1 MKRDGAVR
9 VRALVRWQTF
19 ARARNHAQSGALMAT
34 IQDRMLRAA
43 RLDVQLYEEVEHD
56 PGALGQA
63 TTVVVLSAL
72 AAGIGSLSTGGLTG
86 LVGGMLAALFGWYV
100 WAFLTYYI
108 GTRLLPEARTHADY
122 GELLRTLGFAS
133 APGVIRV
140 LGIIPGLGQ
149 IVFAV
154 AGVWMLIATVIAVRQ
169 ALDYT
174 NTWRAVGVCAIG
186 WVVQSVI
193 LMVAFAMFGA
203 G

>member
-1 MKRDGAVR
+1 
-9 VRALVRWQTF
+9 
-19 ARARNHAQSGALMAT
+19 MAA

-43 RLDVQLYEEVEHD
+43 KLDVQLYEEVEHD
-56 PGALGQA
+56 ESALGQA
-63 TTVVVLSAL
+63 TMVVVLSAV
-72 AAGIGSLSTGGLTG
+72 AAGIGSLGIGGLTG
-86 LVGGMLAALFGWYV
+86 LVSGTLAALFGWYA

-108 GTRLLPEARTHADY
+108 GTRLLPEPQTRADY
-122 GELLRTLGFAS
+122 GQLLRTIGFAS
-133 APGVIRV
+133 APGLIRV
-140 LGIIPGLGQ
+140 VGIVPGLGP

-186 WVVQSVI
+186 WGVQAVI
-193 LMVAFAMFGA
+193 LGVVYAMFGA